1 MHSVEDSKDGLVVEG
16 AYGTGLEDVGLV
28 ELLVTVLVILI
39 LLSTTVAF
47 TIFLYR

>member
-1 MHSVEDSKDGLVVEG
+1 MIERV
-16 AYGTGLEDVGLV
+16 YGSGFEDVGLV

-47 TIFLYR
+47 TVFLYR